1 MVNDRV
7 ICLIN
12 YRSDIENY
20 MENKINEILVPIGE
34 IIDIIEMYKPTGNIY
49 NGYNSIEE
57 KVDEQITYT
66 LDDVI
71 SSIKNHCQDIA
82 VQGSERLIPKPV
94 KIEYDTTNGCIT
106 CFEVAKCPNCD
117 VPLDDVS
124 EFCDVSYCLH
134 CGQAL
139 DWSDEKCNG

>member
-1 MVNDRV
+1 
-7 ICLIN
+7 
-12 YRSDIENY
+12 

-34 IIDIIEMYKPTGNIY
+34 VIDIIEMYKPTGNIY

-139 DWSDEKCNG
+139 DWEGNENE

>member
-34 IIDIIEMYKPTGNIY
+34 VIDIIEMYKPTGNIY

-139 DWSDEKCNG
+139 DWEGNENE

>member
-34 IIDIIEMYKPTGNIY
+34 VIDIIEMYKPTGNIY

-124 EFCDVSYCLH
+124 GFCDVSYCLH

-139 DWSDEKCNG
+139 DWEGNENE

>member
-34 IIDIIEMYKPTGNIY
+34 VIDIIEMYKPTGNIY

>member
-34 IIDIIEMYKPTGNIY
+34 VIDIIEMYKPTGNIY

-94 KIEYDTTNGCIT
+94 KIEYDTTRRMY
-106 CFEVAKCPNCD
+106 K
-117 VPLDDVS
+117 
-124 EFCDVSYCLH
+124 
-134 CGQAL
+134 
-139 DWSDEKCNG
+139 DWEGNENE

>member
-34 IIDIIEMYKPTGNIY
+34 VIDIIEMYKPTGNIY

-82 VQGSERLIPKPV
+82 VQGSEILIPKPV

-134 CGQAL
+134 CGQTL
-139 DWSDEKCNG
+139 DWEGNENE

>member
-139 DWSDEKCNG
+139 DWEGNENE

>member
-139 DWSDEKCNG
+139 DWVGNENE

>member
-124 EFCDVSYCLH
+124 KFCDVSYCLH

>member
-34 IIDIIEMYKPTGNIY
+34 VIDIIEMYKPTGNIY

-117 VPLDDVS
+117 VPRVGESLVIKND
-124 EFCDVSYCLH
+124 
-134 CGQAL
+134 
-139 DWSDEKCNG
+139 

>member
-117 VPLDDVS
+117 LPLDDVS